1 LILIKEGCPVNSN
14 SEVPPIVAKVEAPKA
29 KTSTEKPVVKEKV
42 QEKVV
47 DKKEV
52 KAVIETKEP
61 VKEPVKRK
69 RSVSEEKQLKA
80 EETCRGLLLSIKI
93 VGN

>member
-1 LILIKEGCPVNSN
+1 LQRQLFN
-14 SEVPPIVAKVEAPKA
+14 SEVPPIVAAKVEAPKA

-47 DKKEV
+47 ADKKEV

-61 VKEPVKRK
+61 VKEPVKRR
-69 RSVSEEKQLKA
+69 RSGCFGRKEPKA
-80 EETCRGLLLSIKI
+80 EETLQRKRLLLSIKI

>member
-1 LILIKEGCPVNSN
+1 MLLFKRQLIQLP
-14 SEVPPIVAKVEAPKA
+14 VPPIVAAKWKHQA
-29 KTSTEKPVVKEKV
+29 KTSTKPVVKEKV
-42 QEKVV
+42 QEKVVV

-61 VKEPVKRK
+61 VKTSKEKQAV
-69 RSVSEEKQLKA
+69 VSEEKQPKA
-80 EETCRGLLLSIKI
+80 EETCRGSDYYSVSKI